1 MAALQFETD
10 SKTIDH
16 VTIALIAELLVE
28 VKTLRQ
34 QVNGLEMRAM
44 IAEDPS
50 AKDITEHVHQL
61 VAETDSLTEQ
71 AIDQVNKR
79 IAELNENY
87 LNQLDR
93 N

>member
-16 VTIALIAELLVE
+16 VTISLIAELLVE

-50 AKDITEHVHQL
+50 TKDITEHVHQL
-61 VAETDSLTEQ
+61 VAETDSLTEH